1 MPTIVLNDDLMNQI
15 VQVGNYKDSQE
26 AAIAILSD
34 YLQTHQHK
42 KTLSN
47 KLHSDIGLTNE
58 EIDNLFA
65 RNKDIGRDINL

>member
-1 MPTIVLNDDLMNQI
+1 MSTIILNDDLMNQI

-26 AAIAILSD
+26 AVIAILSD

-58 EIDNLFA
+58 EIDSLFA
-65 RNKDIGRDINL
+65 RNKDMGSP